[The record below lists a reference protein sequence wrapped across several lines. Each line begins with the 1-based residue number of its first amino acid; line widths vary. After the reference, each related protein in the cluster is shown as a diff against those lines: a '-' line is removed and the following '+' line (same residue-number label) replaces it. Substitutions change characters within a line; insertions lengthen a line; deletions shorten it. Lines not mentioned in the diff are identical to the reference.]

1 MNSGDLTV
9 LAVVVGVS
17 VVLAVGLRPRGT
29 STLDFY
35 LAGQRIGILTNACA
49 ICGDYFSAASFLGV
63 AAAVYASGLDGVW
76 YATGFAAGF
85 VPVLLFV
92 AAPLRRFGEF
102 SIPDFLG
109 RRLQSEPVRLCAVVV
124 VELVILSYLVP
135 QAVGSGITWQLLVG
149 GGLGGLSPYATGVI
163 VSTAAITA
171 IVALGGMRGTTWT
184 QAVQFLFL
192 LATLLWLTAIALG
205 SGFSY
210 PGAVARLG
218 EEPLRNPVQTDEGWV
233 LRAEPNALHPDEPA
247 RFSQPGSRY
256 GRFGQFALVV
266 TLMLGTT
273 GLPHVMNRFFTSPSG
288 RAARM
293 TTVWVLGFAGLFYAL
308 AVLLGT
314 AARALIPG
322 AVAGRPWLAAI
333 TVDGVLR
340 VPEHALLVL
349 GRLYGGS
356 GGLGVIA
363 SGALVAVM
371 STIAGLLLA
380 AAASWGHDVYER
392 HVNPGATQR
401 QAVLAG
407 RVAVVVAAA
416 ASAAMALGLSP
427 ETVSSRFP
435 SIVAQMVT
443 WAFALAGS
451 ALTPVLLLT
460 VWWRRTTAPA
470 AVAGMVVGAVSSVA
484 LLAVGLA
491 GGAQDEVAR
500 GLLVTPTLLAAPLGL
515 LTTVVVSRLTAPP
528 TDVDAAWIKLHGTA
542 ADRHAERLARLTIR
556 GVAPDAAEVS
566 R

>member
-1 MNSGDLTV
+1 
-9 LAVVVGVS
+9 
-17 VVLAVGLRPRGT
+17 
-29 STLDFY
+29 
-35 LAGQRIGILTNACA
+35 
-49 ICGDYFSAASFLGV
+49 
-63 AAAVYASGLDGVW
+63 
-76 YATGFAAGF
+76 
-85 VPVLLFV
+85 
-92 AAPLRRFGEF
+92 
-102 SIPDFLG
+102 
-109 RRLQSEPVRLCAVVV
+109 
-124 VELVILSYLVP
+124 
-135 QAVGSGITWQLLVG
+135 
-149 GGLGGLSPYATGVI
+149 
-163 VSTAAITA
+163 
-171 IVALGGMRGTTWT
+171 
-184 QAVQFLFL
+184 
-192 LATLLWLTAIALG
+192 
-205 SGFSY
+205 
-210 PGAVARLG
+210 
-218 EEPLRNPVQTDEGWV
+218 
-233 LRAEPNALHPDEPA
+233 
-247 RFSQPGSRY
+247 
-256 GRFGQFALVV
+256 
-266 TLMLGTT
+266 
-273 GLPHVMNRFFTSPSG
+273 
-288 RAARM
+288 M